1 MNKLKLFKKRQR
13 KESKRIIKRKVIRKH
28 LNLWNDLGKERQR
41 IALER
46 KRRTENINIAL
57 QNLDNIVKRWKDKIS
72 VELESR
78 LNQCKENL
86 SIARKTK
93 NLSLI
98 DKAIKDFVPI
108 YEEIIKIVEANEK
121 GL

>member
-28 LNLWNDLGKERQR
+28 LNLWNDLGK
-41 IALER
+41 ER